1 MKYEIMQTD
10 ATIEVQLQGRMEF
23 SDHKIFRDLISQLS
37 QPAGKNLVFNLAGL
51 DFIDSSG
58 LGMLIIANNVAR
70 QNRVGFR
77 LMRPRDGVR
86 RVLEVA
92 KFQTIAPIDP

>member
-1 MKYEIMQTD
+1 MEYEIMQTD
-10 ATIEVQLQGRMEF
+10 ASIEVQLQGRMEF
-23 SDHKIFRDLISQLS
+23 TDHKLFRDLIGQLNNT
-37 QPAGKNLVFNLAGL
+37 QGKSLIFNLAGL

-70 QNRVGFR
+70 QNNVGFR

>member
-1 MKYEIMQTD
+1 MQYEIMQTD

-23 SDHKIFRDLISQLS
+23 TDHKVFRDLISQLS
-37 QPAGKNLVFNLAGL
+37 EPSGKNLVFNLAGL

-70 QNRVGFR
+70 QNRVEFR